1 MLAEYVTITMLP
13 SVIRKRLKAIIKERH
28 GAGEM
33 TQGLRAVAA
42 LPEDLALIPSTHMAA
57 PSCLKP
63 QFHPHVDIHA
73 GRTPMCM
80 KKNNKE
86 QNK

>member
-28 GAGEM
+28 GAGEV

-42 LPEDLALIPSTHMAA
+42 LP
-57 PSCLKP
+57 
-63 QFHPHVDIHA
+63 
-73 GRTPMCM
+73 
-80 KKNNKE
+80 
-86 QNK
+86 